1 MNILHYSL
9 GFPPYRSGGLT
20 KFCIDLMEK
29 QSEYGHKVSM
39 LWPGEIKL
47 LNKRIYI
54 TPKKSQMVSN
64 YSISNYEIINP
75 LPVSYD
81 EGVYNTKEF
90 MKKGSENVFREF
102 LLQLKPDVIHIH
114 TFMGLHREFLEIAKE
129 LKIQTVFTTHDFF
142 SMCPK
147 VTLFRDNQIC
157 SSMLSCAECNLCNSS
172 ALSKNKIFLLQS
184 PLYRKLKN
192 NTLVRYF
199 RRKHRNSYFESQI
212 DENRDE
218 NKNGEKK
225 DYVNLRNYYYSM
237 LRLIDCIHYNSTI
250 SKYVYEKIFSNLPK
264 GIVYPISHSG
274 IKDNRKI
281 KKFSDNELKIRF
293 LGQPSGAKGFFILKS
308 ALDRLYKESNIN
320 FKLFLHYVPSQLEEY
335 MVIEESFSSNELGVI
350 FDNTDILVAPSIW
363 YETFGFTVLEALSYG
378 VPVIVS
384 DSVGA
389 KDIIA
394 EGCGIV
400 INKINAEKLK
410 NILLNLR
417 SENLEMMNEKILNN
431 QRIITLDEVNGE
443 LIRKYYIK
451 GWKHD

>member
-1 MNILHYSL
+1 MDILHYSL

-20 KFCIDLMEK
+20 KFCMDLMEK
-29 QSEYGHKVSM
+29 QCEYGHKVSM
-39 LWPGEIKL
+39 LWPGKIKL
-47 LNKRIYI
+47 LDKQTSI
-54 TPKKSQMVSN
+54 TPKKPQIVSK
-64 YSISNYEIINP
+64 YSISNYEIVNP

-90 MKKGSENVFREF
+90 MKKGSEKVFREF
-102 LLQLKPDVIHIH
+102 LLRLKPDVIHIH
-114 TFMGLHREFLEIAKE
+114 TFMGLHREFLEVAKE

-293 LGQPSGAKGFFILKS
+293 LGQPSGAKGFYILKS

-335 MVIEESFSSNELGVI
+335 MIVEDSFSSDELGDI

-384 DSVGA
+384 DTVGA
-389 KDIIA
+389 KDIIG
-394 EGCGIV
+394 ENCGIV
-400 INKINAEKLK
+400 IDKINAIKL
-410 NILLNLR
+410 NEALSNLK
-417 SENLEMMNEKILNN
+417 SENLKFMNENILCR
-431 QRIITLDEVNGE
+431 QTIPTLEKVANILETECYSEGV
-443 LIRKYYIK
+443 
-451 GWKHD
+451 

>member
-129 LKIQTVFTTHDFF
+129 LKIKTVFTTHDFF

-147 VTLFRDNQIC
+147 VTLFRNNQIC
-157 SSMLSCAECNLCNSS
+157 SSMLNCAECSLCNSS
-172 ALSKNKIFLLQS
+172 ALSKNKIYILQS
-184 PLYRKLKN
+184 PLYRKIKN

-199 RRKHRNSYFESQI
+199 RRKHRNLYFESQI
-212 DENRDE
+212 NENRAE
-218 NKNGEKK
+218 NKNGKTK
-225 DYVNLRNYYYSM
+225 DYINLRNYYYSM
-237 LRLIDCIHYNSTI
+237 LSLISCIHYNSTI
-250 SKYVYEKIFSNLPK
+250 SKHVYEKIFDNLPK
-264 GIVYPISHSG
+264 GVVYPISHSG
-274 IKDNRKI
+274 VKDNRKCRN
-281 KKFSDNELKIRF
+281 FSDNELKIRF

-335 MVIEESFSSNELGVI
+335 MIVEDSFSSDELGDI

-384 DSVGA
+384 DTVGA
-389 KDIIA
+389 KDIIG
-394 EGCGIV
+394 ENCGIV
-400 INKINAEKLK
+400 IDKINAIKL
-410 NILLNLR
+410 NEALSNLK
-417 SENLEMMNEKILNN
+417 SENLKFMNENILCR
-431 QRIITLDEVNGE
+431 QTIPTLEKVANILETECYSEGV
-443 LIRKYYIK
+443 
-451 GWKHD
+451 